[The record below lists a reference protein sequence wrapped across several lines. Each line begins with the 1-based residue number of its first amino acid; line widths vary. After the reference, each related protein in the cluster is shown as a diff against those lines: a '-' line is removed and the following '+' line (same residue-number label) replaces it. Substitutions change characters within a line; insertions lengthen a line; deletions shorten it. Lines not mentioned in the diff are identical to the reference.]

1 MKINANETP
10 GLQFKRFALLGMSG
24 LGKTF
29 ISRSLV
35 KQDDWL
41 HYSVDYEI
49 GKILFKNKHRNFLD
63 GFEVGNLTNLS
74 DFLGKPGCPSM
85 GGIPF
90 SEYLT
95 RQKLHRDAEIKA
107 TLNASSLVDNSPEL
121 SHFVCDTSGS
131 ICELVNP
138 FDENDA
144 ILKSLSKNFLI
155 ICLEAPDS
163 IYQILIDRFLAKP
176 KPMYYEENFLH
187 SLWQSFKNDTSNI
200 NDQINPD
207 DFMIYGFKAL
217 IKRRKAIFDTI
228 SKNWGISLNVERLRG
243 VETTAELIGAIEFA
257 IRVKLRAN
265 NADKNS

>member
-10 GLQFKRFALLGMSG
+10 GFQFKRFALLGMSG

-35 KQDDWL
+35 KQDNWL

-49 GKILFKNKHRNFLD
+49 GKILFKNKHRDLLN

-74 DFLGKPGCPSM
+74 DFLGKPGSPSM

-107 TLNASSLVDNSPEL
+107 TLNASSLVENSPEL

-138 FDENDA
+138 SDENDA

-163 IYQILIDRFLAKP
+163 MYQVLINRFLAKP

-187 SLWQSFKNDTSNI
+187 SLWQSFKDESPNI
-200 NDQINPD
+200 NDHINPD

-217 IKRRKAIFDTI
+217 IKRRKAIFDSI
-228 SKNWGISLNVERLRG
+228 SKNWGISLNFENLR
-243 VETTAELIGAIEFA
+243 VVKSAADLVKAIQFEIA
-257 IRVKLRAN
+257 SKIK
-265 NADKNS
+265 S

>member
-10 GLQFKRFALLGMSG
+10 GFQFKRFALLGMSG

-35 KQDDWL
+35 KRDNWL

-49 GKILFKNKHRNFLD
+49 GKILFKNKHRNLLN

-74 DFLGKPGCPSM
+74 EFLGKPGSTSM

-107 TLNASSLVDNSPEL
+107 TLHASSLVENSPEL

-138 FDENDA
+138 SDENDA

-163 IYQILIDRFLAKP
+163 MYQVLINRFLAKP

-187 SLWQSFKNDTSNI
+187 SLWQSFKNESPNI
-200 NDQINPD
+200 NDHINPD

-217 IKRRKAIFDTI
+217 IKRRKAIFDSI
-228 SKNWGISLNVERLRG
+228 SRNWGISLNFENLR
-243 VETTAELIGAIEFA
+243 VVKSAADLVKAIQFEIA
-257 IRVKLRAN
+257 SKIK
-265 NADKNS
+265 S

>member
-1 MKINANETP
+1 MKINANETS
-10 GLQFKRFALLGMSG
+10 GFQFKRFALLGMSG

-35 KQDDWL
+35 KRDNWL

-49 GKILFKNKHRNFLD
+49 GKILFKNKHRNLLN

-74 DFLGKPGCPSM
+74 DFLGKPGSPSM

-107 TLNASSLVDNSPEL
+107 TLHASSLVENSPEL

-138 FDENDA
+138 SDENDA

-163 IYQILIDRFLAKP
+163 MYQVLINRFLAKP

-187 SLWQSFKNDTSNI
+187 SLWQSFKNESPNI
-200 NDQINPD
+200 NDHINPD
-207 DFMIYGFKAL
+207 EFMIYGFKAL
-217 IKRRKAIFDTI
+217 IKRRKAIFDSI
-228 SKNWGISLNVERLRG
+228 SKNWGISLNFENLR
-243 VETTAELIGAIEFA
+243 VVKSAADLVKAIQFEIA
-257 IRVKLRAN
+257 SKIK
-265 NADKNS
+265 S

>member
-1 MKINANETP
+1 MKINANETS
-10 GLQFKRFALLGMSG
+10 GFQFKRFALLGMSG

-35 KQDDWL
+35 KQDNWL

-49 GKILFKNKHRNFLD
+49 GKILFKNKHKNLLN

-74 DFLGKPGCPSM
+74 DFLGKPGSPSM

-107 TLNASSLVDNSPEL
+107 TLHASSLVENSPEL

-138 FDENDA
+138 SDENDA

-163 IYQILIDRFLAKP
+163 MYQVLINRFLAKP

-187 SLWQSFKNDTSNI
+187 SLWQSFKNESPNI
-200 NDQINPD
+200 NDRINPD

-217 IKRRKAIFDTI
+217 IKRRKAIFDSI
-228 SKNWGISLNVERLRG
+228 SKNWGISLNFENLR
-243 VETTAELIGAIEFA
+243 VVKSAADLVKAIQFEIA
-257 IRVKLRAN
+257 SKIK
-265 NADKNS
+265 S

>member
-10 GLQFKRFALLGMSG
+10 GFQFKRFALLGMSG

-35 KQDDWL
+35 KQDNWL

-49 GKILFKNKHRNFLD
+49 GKILFKNKHRNLLN

-74 DFLGKPGCPSM
+74 DFLGKPGSPLM

-107 TLNASSLVDNSPEL
+107 TLHASSLVENSPEL

-138 FDENDA
+138 SDENDA

-163 IYQILIDRFLAKP
+163 MYQVLINRFLAKP

-187 SLWQSFKNDTSNI
+187 SLWQSFKNESPNI
-200 NDQINPD
+200 NDHINPD

-217 IKRRKAIFDTI
+217 IKRRKAIFDSI
-228 SKNWGISLNVERLRG
+228 SKNWGISLNFENLR
-243 VETTAELIGAIEFA
+243 VVKSAADLVKAIQFEIA
-257 IRVKLRAN
+257 SKIK
-265 NADKNS
+265 S

>member
-35 KQDDWL
+35 KQDNWL

-49 GKILFKNKHRNFLD
+49 GKILFKNKHRNLLN

-74 DFLGKPGCPSM
+74 DFLGKPGSPSM

-107 TLNASSLVDNSPEL
+107 TLHACSLVENSPEL

-138 FDENDA
+138 SDENDA

-163 IYQILIDRFLAKP
+163 MYQVLINRFLAKP

-187 SLWQSFKNDTSNI
+187 SLWQSFKNESPNI
-200 NDQINPD
+200 NDHINPD

-217 IKRRKAIFDTI
+217 IKRRKAIFDSI
-228 SKNWGISLNVERLRG
+228 SKNWGISLNFENLR
-243 VETTAELIGAIEFA
+243 VVKSAADLVKAIQFEIA
-257 IRVKLRAN
+257 SKIK
-265 NADKNS
+265 S

>member
-35 KQDDWL
+35 KQDNWL

-49 GKILFKNKHRNFLD
+49 GKILFKNKHRNLLN

-74 DFLGKPGCPSM
+74 DFLGKPGSPSM

-107 TLNASSLVDNSPEL
+107 TLHASSLVENSPEL

-138 FDENDA
+138 SDENDA

-163 IYQILIDRFLAKP
+163 MYQVLINRFLAKP
-176 KPMYYEENFLH
+176 KPMYYEEKFLH
-187 SLWQSFKNDTSNI
+187 SLWQSFKNESPNI
-200 NDQINPD
+200 NDHLNPD

-217 IKRRKAIFDTI
+217 IKRRKAIFDSI
-228 SKNWGISLNVERLRG
+228 SKNWGISLNFENLR
-243 VETTAELIGAIEFA
+243 VVKSAADLVKAIQFEIA
-257 IRVKLRAN
+257 SKIK
-265 NADKNS
+265 S

>member
-35 KQDDWL
+35 KQDNWL

-49 GKILFKNKHRNFLD
+49 GKILFKNKHKNFLN

-74 DFLGKPGCPSM
+74 DFLGKPGSPSM

-107 TLNASSLVDNSPEL
+107 TLRASSLVENSPEL

-138 FDENDA
+138 SDENDA

-163 IYQILIDRFLAKP
+163 MYQVLINRFLAKP
-176 KPMYYEENFLH
+176 KPMYYEEKFLH
-187 SLWQSFKNDTSNI
+187 SLWQSFKNESPNI
-200 NDQINPD
+200 NDHINPD

-217 IKRRKAIFDTI
+217 IKRRKAIFDSI
-228 SKNWGISLNVERLRG
+228 SKNWGISLNFENLR
-243 VETTAELIGAIEFA
+243 VVKSAADLVKAIQFEIA
-257 IRVKLRAN
+257 SKIK
-265 NADKNS
+265 S

>member
-35 KQDDWL
+35 KRDNWL

-49 GKILFKNKHRNFLD
+49 GKILFKNKHKNLLK

-74 DFLGKPGCPSM
+74 DFLGKPGSPSM

-90 SEYLT
+90 SEYLA

-107 TLNASSLVDNSPEL
+107 TLHASSLVENSPEL

-138 FDENDA
+138 SDENDA

-163 IYQILIDRFLAKP
+163 MYQVLINRFLAKP
-176 KPMYYEENFLH
+176 KPMYYEEKFLH
-187 SLWQSFKNDTSNI
+187 SLWQSFKNESPNI
-200 NDQINPD
+200 NDHINPD

-217 IKRRKAIFDTI
+217 IKRRKAIFDSI
-228 SKNWGISLNVERLRG
+228 SKNWGISLNFENLR
-243 VETTAELIGAIEFA
+243 VVKSAADLVKAIQFEIA
-257 IRVKLRAN
+257 SKIK
-265 NADKNS
+265 S

>member
-1 MKINANETP
+1 MKINANEIP

-35 KQDDWL
+35 KRDNWL

-49 GKILFKNKHRNFLD
+49 GKILFKNKHRNLLN

-74 DFLGKPGCPSM
+74 DFLGKPGSPSM

-107 TLNASSLVDNSPEL
+107 TLHASSLVENSPEL

-138 FDENDA
+138 SDKNDA

-163 IYQILIDRFLAKP
+163 MYQVLINRFLAKP
-176 KPMYYEENFLH
+176 KPMYYEEKFLH
-187 SLWQSFKNDTSNI
+187 SLWQSFKNESPNI
-200 NDQINPD
+200 NDHINPD

-217 IKRRKAIFDTI
+217 IKRRKAIFDSI
-228 SKNWGISLNVERLRG
+228 SKNWGISLNFENLR
-243 VETTAELIGAIEFA
+243 VVKSAADLVKAIQFEIA
-257 IRVKLRAN
+257 SKIK
-265 NADKNS
+265 S

>member
-10 GLQFKRFALLGMSG
+10 GFQFKRFALLGMSG

-35 KQDDWL
+35 KQDNWL

-49 GKILFKNKHRNFLD
+49 GKILFKNKHRHLLN

-74 DFLGKPGCPSM
+74 DFLGKPGSTSM

-107 TLNASSLVDNSPEL
+107 TLHASSLVENSPEL

-138 FDENDA
+138 SDENDA

-163 IYQILIDRFLAKP
+163 MYQVLINRFLAKP

-187 SLWQSFKNDTSNI
+187 SLWQSFKNESPNI
-200 NDQINPD
+200 NDHINPD

-217 IKRRKAIFDTI
+217 IKRRKAIFDSI
-228 SKNWGISLNVERLRG
+228 SKNWGISLNFENLR
-243 VETTAELIGAIEFA
+243 VVKSAADLVKAIQFEIA
-257 IRVKLRAN
+257 SKIK
-265 NADKNS
+265 S

>member
-1 MKINANETP
+1 MKINAIESR
-10 GLQFKRFALLGMSG
+10 GYQFKRFALLGMSG

-29 ISRSLV
+29 ISRTLV

-49 GKILFKNKHRNFLD
+49 GKILFKNKHSNFVN

-74 DFLGKPGCPSM
+74 NFLGKPGSQSM
-85 GGIPF
+85 GGISF

-95 RQKLHRDAEIKA
+95 RQQLHRDAEIKA
-107 TLNASSLVDNSPEL
+107 TLNASSLVERSPEL

-138 FDENDA
+138 QDENDK
-144 ILKSLSKNFLI
+144 ILSSLSKNFLI
-155 ICLEAPDS
+155 ICLEAPDTM
-163 IYQILIDRFLAKP
+163 YQVLIDRFLAKP

-187 SLWQSFKNDTSNI
+187 SLWKSFRDDTLTTF
-200 NDQINPD
+200 DEINPD

-228 SKNWGISLNVERLRG
+228 SKNWGISLNFEQLRD
-243 VETTAELIGAIEFA
+243 VKCATDLVGAIESA
-257 IRVKLRAN
+257 IRVK
-265 NADKNS
+265 

>member
-1 MKINANETP
+1 MKINAIESP
-10 GLQFKRFALLGMSG
+10 GYQFKRFALLGMSG

-29 ISRSLV
+29 ISRTLV

-49 GKILFKNKHRNFLD
+49 GKILFKNKHRNLLN

-74 DFLGKPGCPSM
+74 NFLGKPGSQSL
-85 GGIPF
+85 GGISF

-95 RQKLHRDAEIKA
+95 RQQLHRDAEIKA
-107 TLNASSLVDNSPEL
+107 TLNASSLVERSPEL

-138 FDENDA
+138 SDENDA

-155 ICLEAPDS
+155 ICLEAPDYM
-163 IYQILIDRFLAKP
+163 YQVLIDRFLAKP

-187 SLWQSFKNDTSNI
+187 TLWQNFRNERLNI
-200 NDQINPD
+200 DDQINPD

-217 IKRRKAIFDTI
+217 IKRRKAIFDSI
-228 SKNWGISLNVERLRG
+228 SKNWGISLNFE
-243 VETTAELIGAIEFA
+243 
-257 IRVKLRAN
+257 KLRVVKSASDLVE
-265 NADKNS
+265 AIQFEITSKMKS

>member
-1 MKINANETP
+1 MNINVNETP
-10 GLQFKRFALLGMSG
+10 GFQFKRFALLGMSG

-35 KQDDWL
+35 KQDNWL

-49 GKILFKNKHRNFLD
+49 GKILFKNKHRNLLN

-74 DFLGKPGCPSM
+74 DFLGKPGSPSM

-107 TLNASSLVDNSPEL
+107 TLHASSLVENSPEL
-121 SHFVCDTSGS
+121 SHLVCDTSGS

-138 FDENDA
+138 SDENDA

-163 IYQILIDRFLAKP
+163 MYQVLINRFLAKP

-217 IKRRKAIFDTI
+217 IKRRTAIFDSI
-228 SKNWGISLNVERLRG
+228 SKNWGISLNFENLR
-243 VETTAELIGAIEFA
+243 VVKSAADLVKAIQFEIA
-257 IRVKLRAN
+257 SKIK
-265 NADKNS
+265 S

>member
-35 KQDDWL
+35 KRDNWL

-49 GKILFKNKHRNFLD
+49 GKILFKNKHRNLLN

-74 DFLGKPGCPSM
+74 DFLGKPGSPSM

-107 TLNASSLVDNSPEL
+107 TLHASSLVENSPEL

-138 FDENDA
+138 SDENDA

-163 IYQILIDRFLAKP
+163 MYQVLINRFLAKP

-187 SLWQSFKNDTSNI
+187 SLWQSFKNESPNI
-200 NDQINPD
+200 NDHINPD

-217 IKRRKAIFDTI
+217 IKRRKAIFDSI
-228 SKNWGISLNVERLRG
+228 SKNWGISLNFENLR
-243 VETTAELIGAIEFA
+243 VVKSAADLVKAIQFEIA
-257 IRVKLRAN
+257 SKIK
-265 NADKNS
+265 S

>member
-35 KQDDWL
+35 KQDNWL

-49 GKILFKNKHRNFLD
+49 GKILFKNKHRNLLN

-74 DFLGKPGCPSM
+74 DFLGKPGSPSM

-107 TLNASSLVDNSPEL
+107 TLHASSLVENSPEL

-138 FDENDA
+138 SDENDA

-163 IYQILIDRFLAKP
+163 MYQVLINRFLAKP
-176 KPMYYEENFLH
+176 KPMYYEENFLN
-187 SLWQSFKNDTSNI
+187 SLWQSFKNESPNI
-200 NDQINPD
+200 NDHINPD

-217 IKRRKAIFDTI
+217 IKRRKAIFDSI
-228 SKNWGISLNVERLRG
+228 SKNWGISLNFENLR
-243 VETTAELIGAIEFA
+243 V
-257 IRVKLRAN
+257 VKSA
-265 NADKNS
+265 ADLVKAVQFEIASKIKS

>member
-1 MKINANETP
+1 MKINANESP
-10 GLQFKRFALLGMSG
+10 GFQFKRFALLGMSG

-29 ISRSLV
+29 ISRTLV
-35 KQDDWL
+35 KQDDWS

-49 GKILFKNKHRNFLD
+49 GKILFKNTHRNLLD

-74 DFLGKPGCPSM
+74 NFLGKQGSQSM
-85 GGIPF
+85 GGISF

-95 RQKLHRDAEIKA
+95 RQQLHRDAEIKA
-107 TLNASSLVDNSPEL
+107 TLNASSLVERSPEL

-138 FDENDA
+138 SDENDT

-163 IYQILIDRFLAKP
+163 MHQVLIERFLAKP
-176 KPMYYEENFLH
+176 KPMYFQEDFLN
-187 SLWQSFKNDTSNI
+187 SLWQNFRNDASNI

-217 IKRRKAIFDTI
+217 IKRRREIFDTI
-228 SKNWGISLNVERLRG
+228 SKNWGITLNFEQLRKIKSA
-243 VETTAELIGAIEFA
+243 TDLIEAIQFE
-257 IRVKLRAN
+257 IMRKT
-265 NADKNS
+265 KSE